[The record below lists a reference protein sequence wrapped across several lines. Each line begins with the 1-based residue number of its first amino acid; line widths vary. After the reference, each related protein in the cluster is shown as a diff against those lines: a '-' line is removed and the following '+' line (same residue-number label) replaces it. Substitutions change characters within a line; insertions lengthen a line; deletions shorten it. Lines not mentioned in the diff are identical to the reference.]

1 MGLTGLG
8 PGPGVSPSLK
18 AGPWA
23 GPGRAGLTGLTGWA
37 LNQLT
42 LKNINVMEI
51 SCKLTLM
58 HMAKILQKETKVPGI
73 MKM

>member
-8 PGPGVSPSLK
+8 PGPGFSPSLK

-23 GPGRAGLTGLTGWA
+23 GPGWAGLTGWA